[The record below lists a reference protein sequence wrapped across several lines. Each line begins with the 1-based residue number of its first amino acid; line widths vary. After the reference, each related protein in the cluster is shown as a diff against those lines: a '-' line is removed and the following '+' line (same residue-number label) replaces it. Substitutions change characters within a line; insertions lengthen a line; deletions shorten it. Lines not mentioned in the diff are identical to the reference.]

1 MKGNKNLGSLA
12 VISAILSAPLLFG
25 MFLHMMG
32 LSGGILFSPWF
43 QLAVSAPVQFIIGF
57 RYYKGAYHALKGG
70 GANMDVLVAMG
81 TSAAFFYSL
90 YNAFTVP
97 AEQIHHYLYF
107 EASAVVITLITF
119 GKYLEAV
126 AKGRTSEAIKKLMG
140 LAPKTARVIR
150 GSEEIDIPI
159 EEVEVGDIV
168 VVRPGEKI
176 PVDGVITEGY
186 SSVDES
192 MLTGESI
199 PVEKHV
205 GDEVVGATINKTGT
219 FKFKATK
226 VGKEPSFHKS
236 LKWWKKPKV
245 PRPPYKSWQ
254 TKYRASSSRCSSC
267 CSRYLC
273 RGHLVLTTLRQA

>member
-1 MKGNKNLGSLA
+1 
-12 VISAILSAPLLFG
+12 
-25 MFLHMMG
+25 
-32 LSGGILFSPWF
+32 
-43 QLAVSAPVQFIIGF
+43 
-57 RYYKGAYHALKGG
+57 
-70 GANMDVLVAMG
+70 MG

-90 YNAFTVP
+90 YNSFTAP
-97 AEQIHHYLYF
+97 IEMITIICTF

-150 GSEEIDIPI
+150 DGAEKDIPI

-168 VVRPGEKI
+168 VVRPGEKV
-176 PVDGVITEGY
+176 PVDGIITEGY

-205 GDEVVGATINKTGT
+205 GMRWWVP
-219 FKFKATK
+219 
-226 VGKEPSFHKS
+226 PSI
-236 LKWWKKPKV
+236 
-245 PRPPYKSWQ
+245 RP
-254 TKYRASSSRCSSC
+254 
-267 CSRYLC
+267 
-273 RGHLVLTTLRQA
+273 GHLDSGLQKWEGHGPFANH